1 MIMAWL
7 AVDMD
12 GSEYVYQDK
21 PIRKDKLFDR
31 QEDESELVQ
40 LPEGSIKK
48 LTGKELT
55 WDDEPIELE

>member
-1 MIMAWL
+1 MAWL

-55 WDDEPIELE
+55 WDDEPVGLE

>member
-7 AVDMD
+7 AVDKD

>member
-1 MIMAWL
+1 MAWL